1 MKTTQVRQRGYEN
14 SSRNGSYP
22 TGASMNGQLSMSNQ
36 ATLPGFDNAT
46 SSPASVAGHTRS
58 VSPDGR
64 KIVKSG
70 PGAAPASPS
79 AWQEKETA
87 RLTKDTYGPLFDAS
101 SPSAGLQTSLWN
113 R

>member
-22 TGASMNGQLSMSNQ
+22 TGTSMNGQLSMSNQ

-64 KIVKSG
+64 KIVKCG
-70 PGAAPASPS
+70 PGAASASPS
-79 AWQEKETA
+79 TWRDNETYRHA
-87 RLTKDTYGPLFDAS
+87 KDTVGTLLDVS
-101 SPSAGLQTSLWN
+101 SHTGGL
-113 R
+113 